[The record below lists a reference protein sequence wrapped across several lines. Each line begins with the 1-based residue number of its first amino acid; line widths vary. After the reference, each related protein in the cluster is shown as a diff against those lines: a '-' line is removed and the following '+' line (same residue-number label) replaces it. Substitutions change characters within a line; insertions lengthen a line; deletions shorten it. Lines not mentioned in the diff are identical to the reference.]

1 MWLSA
6 VLSALMIAN
15 TLPSGVMASE
25 TATAFDPGDTTEKPL
40 ILWYNK
46 PSAKTADIIDNSVLD
61 RAGWDEYSL
70 PIQRRFTR
78 SCKNHGYIAIRCICR
93 HILNDKL
100 G

>member
-46 PSAKTADIIDNSVLD
+46 PSAKTAESRLGRIQSAYTKTIH
-61 RAGWDEYSL
+61 SL
-70 PIQRRFTR
+70 LQKPRVHCNPVHLPTHSQ
-78 SCKNHGYIAIRCICR
+78 
-93 HILNDKL
+93 
-100 G
+100 